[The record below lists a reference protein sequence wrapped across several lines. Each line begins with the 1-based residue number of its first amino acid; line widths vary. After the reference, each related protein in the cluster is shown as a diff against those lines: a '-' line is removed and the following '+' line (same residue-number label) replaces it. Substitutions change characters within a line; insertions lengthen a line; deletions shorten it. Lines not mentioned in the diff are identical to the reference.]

1 MKKAEKRT
9 YNFPSFSSL
18 LGLLF
23 IGLKLGHQIDW
34 SWWWITSPLWIGPA
48 VLLTIAVFLL
58 IFAGICFVLEKVITD

>member
-1 MKKAEKRT
+1 MKTKNKTT
-9 YNFPSFSSL
+9 YNFPSFSML

-34 SWWWITSPLWIGPA
+34 SWWWVTMPLWIGPA
-48 VLLTIAVFLL
+48 VLLTIAACLL